1 MRRPRIA
8 IVGRPNVGKSSL
20 FNTLV
25 RRPLAI
31 VDDFSGVTRDRISAA
46 FRLPEGTAGQPERP
60 ALIIDTGG
68 YGIDDV
74 QDLTADVE
82 RQIAHGVAEADVLL
96 LILDTRTGVVAL
108 DATVA
113 QRLRE
118 AGGVSWQD
126 ADKIA
131 KGAKPVIVVSNKVD
145 DDAHEVGAW
154 AGGELGFGEPVPMSA
169 KTRRNHLSLTDALH
183 AALAALPADALD
195 GPDEDELHTEYDPDL
210 DEGFDDDT
218 DDGLPD
224 EDDLEPLP
232 EEDAPDDDAQ
242 TTPQVGR
249 PVLAARERR
258 REAVR
263 QAEGVRIAIVG
274 KRNAGKSTL
283 VNALAGAPRV
293 IVSEKAGT
301 TRDSVDVVMRFEL
314 QSGGTQ
320 KVTLIDTAGVRKR
333 KSLTEDLEY
342 YAQHRSL
349 RSVRRADACLL
360 LIDASL
366 PVSQVDH
373 QLVGEIQKHHV
384 PTAIVVNKWD
394 LAEKN
399 YTTDEYGEYL
409 EKTLRGLDF
418 APVVFTSALH
428 GDAIKEA
435 LAMAL
440 ELDHQAGQRA
450 STSEV
455 NDVIDKIMAERGPA
469 TNKHGKRA
477 KIYYAA
483 QLAVRP
489 PTLGLFVND
498 PDLFDPNY
506 RRFLLNRLRDHMP
519 YPEVP
524 IRLLVRPR
532 RSLPK
537 SARQP

>member
-20 FNTLV
+20 FNALI

-31 VDDFSGVTRDRISAA
+31 VDDFAGVTRDRIAAA
-46 FRLPEGTAGQPERP
+46 FRLPEGRDGQEERP
-60 ALIIDTGG
+60 AVLIDTGG

-96 LILDTRTGVVAL
+96 LVIDSRLGIVSLDE
-108 DATVA
+108 TVA

-126 ADKIA
+126 GDKM
-131 KGAKPVIVVSNKVD
+131 GPSGKPVIVVSNKVD
-145 DDAHEVGAW
+145 DDRHEAGAW
-154 AGGELGFGEPVPMSA
+154 AGLELGFGEPIPISA
-169 KTRRNHLSLTDALH
+169 KTRRNSGDLTVAIH
-183 AALAALPADALD
+183 TAIAALPDGALD
-195 GPDEDELHTEYDPDL
+195 GPEDGDDPLGEDL
-210 DEGFDDDT
+210 DHDDAD
-218 DDGLPD
+218 LPEAG
-224 EDDLEPLP
+224 EDDAMP
-232 EEDAPDDDAQ
+232 EHA
-242 TTPQVGR
+242 VGR
-249 PVLAARERR
+249 PVLLARERR

-263 QAEGVRIAIVG
+263 EAEGVRIAIVG

-283 VNALAGAPRV
+283 VNALAGQPRV

-301 TRDSVDVVMRFEL
+301 TRDSVDVAMRFEL
-314 QSGGTQ
+314 EGGGTQ

-333 KSLTEDLEY
+333 KSLGEDLEY

-349 RSVRRADACLL
+349 RSVRRADVCLL

-384 PTAIVVNKWD
+384 PTVVVVNKWD
-394 LAEKN
+394 LAEKEH
-399 YTTDEYGEYL
+399 TTDEYGEYL
-409 EKTLRGLDF
+409 IQTLRGLDF
-418 APVVFTSALH
+418 APVVFTSALK
-428 GDAIKEA
+428 GDAVKEA
-435 LAMAL
+435 IAVAL
-440 ELDHQAGQRA
+440 ELDDQAGQRV

-455 NDVIDKIMAERGPA
+455 NDVIEKIMSERGPA

-477 KIYYAA
+477 KVYFAT

-506 RRFLLNRLRDHMP
+506 RRFLLNRLRDEMP
-519 YPEVP
+519 YSEAP
-524 IRLLVRPR
+524 IKLLVRPR
-532 RSLPK
+532 KSLPK
-537 SARQP
+537 EARQN